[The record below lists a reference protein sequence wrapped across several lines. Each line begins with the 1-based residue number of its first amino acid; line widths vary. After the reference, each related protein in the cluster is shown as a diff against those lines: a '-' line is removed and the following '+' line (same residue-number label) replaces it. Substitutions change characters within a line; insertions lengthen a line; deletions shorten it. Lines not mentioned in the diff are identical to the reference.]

1 VPLQRTCSLQIM
13 SLPGYA
19 PDAARLKSVSLGA
32 SRRAWACADT
42 AQKAKGS
49 LAKSRLLARDT
60 AITA

>member
-1 VPLQRTCSLQIM
+1 M

-49 LAKSRLLARDT
+49 LAKSKLLARDT